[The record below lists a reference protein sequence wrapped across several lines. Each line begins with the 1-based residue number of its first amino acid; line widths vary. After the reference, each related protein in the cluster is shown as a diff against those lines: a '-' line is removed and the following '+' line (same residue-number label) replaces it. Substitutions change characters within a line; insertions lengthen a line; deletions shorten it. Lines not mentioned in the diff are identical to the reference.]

1 MEWGDFILLAP
12 HPCLCPEQLSFH
24 LSSSPIYKD
33 HLPLPQERAQN
44 QVSPGW
50 WSPLVVQA
58 KTQPTKRSVKG
69 FPRPEISML
78 KSSLFS
84 SIPSSGMKTIR
95 AIQGCLELVPGQT
108 LWKELHAGWGQ
119 AWTAVCVGSGGRD
132 THRENKYP
140 EYALASGSSCARTRV
155 LKVMN
160 QLISLA
166 SSFCHFPW
174 MTPSD
179 TIVSR
184 KEDLSKACV
193 TCPHP
198 RNTRLDLI
206 AADKHTPVLRSL
218 WMLKWYFCMCDSSDF
233 SAESTFPP
241 LQVCTT
247 EVCLGSVGGK
257 SNFTLS
263 W

>member
-1 MEWGDFILLAP
+1 
-12 HPCLCPEQLSFH
+12 
-24 LSSSPIYKD
+24 
-33 HLPLPQERAQN
+33 
-44 QVSPGW
+44 
-50 WSPLVVQA
+50 
-58 KTQPTKRSVKG
+58 
-69 FPRPEISML
+69 
-78 KSSLFS
+78 
-84 SIPSSGMKTIR
+84 
-95 AIQGCLELVPGQT
+95 
-108 LWKELHAGWGQ
+108 
-119 AWTAVCVGSGGRD
+119 
-132 THRENKYP
+132 
-140 EYALASGSSCARTRV
+140 
-155 LKVMN
+155 
-160 QLISLA
+160 
-166 SSFCHFPW
+166 

-257 SNFTLS
+257 SNFNLVDS
-263 W
+263 EYGFVFISNFIEIKSISCKERQGKLRQ